1 MVIDTQTQSIM
12 PVTNNQP
19 IMKHIMKLVAPAI
32 FLLMIAGCKK
42 EDAPA
47 TNMAPQITG
56 VTTLQNRVNLLSAVN
71 YGDWIMIKGRNLAT
85 TFKVD
90 FNSVLAADS
99 LYYADDTSVTVK
111 IPAVLPDP
119 LNNPITVTTKYGTA
133 TYNFKIMQPAP
144 ELNSFSPMAGPAGTL
159 VTIVG
164 NYFRGVTSVKFDNI
178 DATIVSSTKDQIV
191 VRVPAGVTFA
201 YIFVTTPIG
210 TVKSALTYG
219 FRFMV
224 YEDALTATWSNTSY
238 SATAV
243 YNNTTNVKRGANSI
257 KVNYTA
263 NFGALRISKA
273 NPAFSTTGYTAL
285 KFSVFVP
292 AASVGKR
299 VKVTLNGQSAT
310 GLTLTFAKAGWN
322 DFQIPFTNL
331 GNYATITSITFQEF
345 SSMLQELY
353 FDDIGLI

>member
-1 MVIDTQTQSIM
+1 MVIDTQNHSIM
-12 PVTNNQP
+12 LVTNNQP
-19 IMKHIMKLVAPAI
+19 IMKHIMKMAAAFL
-32 FLLMIAGCKK
+32 FLLMIGGCKK

-56 VTTLQNRVNLLSAVN
+56 VTTLQNRANLLSAVN

-144 ELNSFSPMAGPAGTL
+144 ELNSFSPMAGPAGTQ
-159 VTIVG
+159 VTIYG

-210 TVKSALTYG
+210 TVRSALTYG

-273 NPAFSTTGYTAL
+273 TPAFSTTGYTAL

-310 GLTLTFAKAGWN
+310 GLTLTFASAGWN

-331 GNYATITSITFQEF
+331 GNYTTITSITFQEF
-345 SSMLQELY
+345 SAMLQELY

>member
-1 MVIDTQTQSIM
+1 M
-12 PVTNNQP
+12 PVKNNKF

-32 FLLMIAGCKK
+32 FLLIINGCKK
-42 EDAPA
+42 ENTPA
-47 TNMAPQITG
+47 TNLAPQISG
-56 VTTLQNRVNLLSAVN
+56 VTTLQNRASLLSAVN

-99 LYYADDTSVTVK
+99 LYYADDTSITVK

-144 ELNSFSPMAGPAGTL
+144 ELNSFSPMAGPAGTQ
-159 VTIVG
+159 VTIFG

-191 VRVPAGVTFA
+191 VTVPAGVTFA

-219 FRFMV
+219 FKFTI

-292 AASVGKR
+292 AASVGKK

-310 GLTLTFAKAGWN
+310 GLTLTFANAGWN

-331 GNYATITSITFQEF
+331 GNYTTITSITFQEF
-345 SSMLQELY
+345 SSILQELY